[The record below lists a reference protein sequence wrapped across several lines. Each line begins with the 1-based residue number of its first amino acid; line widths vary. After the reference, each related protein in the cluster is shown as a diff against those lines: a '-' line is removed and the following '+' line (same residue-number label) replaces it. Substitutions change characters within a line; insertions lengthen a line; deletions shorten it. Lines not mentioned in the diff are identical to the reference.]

1 MDRLPSGILSRELLP
16 ASIAI
21 YTVVALAAFEG
32 LAVSAALPQ
41 VAADLGSVHLL
52 PFVVTGYLLMAGV
65 AAVVAGPLVDGLGVR
80 VVFRVGVVVF
90 VGAAVL
96 ASFAPSMP
104 LMVAARLLHG
114 AGGGVVIAVGIAA
127 VSLIYPSHLIGRAF
141 AANATIWGVMGVA
154 GPGIAAFMLTN
165 LGWRWIF
172 LVNIPLGLAA
182 LVAGWRVMPGALEKG
197 LSRRVDVLGV
207 VAVLALNVCL
217 LLAVDRLGTRSLPWL
232 AGAVVAGALLWFHIG
247 RTTDPV
253 MRVRHLAQQP
263 FSSLAVTLAL
273 MVAGVIS
280 LSSFL
285 TLYVRGGRGASEL
298 LTAWS
303 VFFFV
308 FGWTLGANL
317 SSRLLDRLPETSVM
331 GVGFVLTVPGLAA
344 IGTLVAVDAPLQ
356 WVLVLM
362 VVAAMGVGLATNS
375 GLTLLRAVSD
385 PAEIGRSAAAHQ
397 FFRNLGFTLGSALGG
412 AIILAVVAAA
422 VGDVESVREVL
433 ASPDVGDPAVG
444 AAIRRG
450 YATAAFVA
458 CGIATAGLAPF
469 IALRRHLAPARRL
482 RRSRPEEDLATD

>member
-1 MDRLPSGILSRELLP
+1 
-16 ASIAI
+16 
-21 YTVVALAAFEG
+21 
-32 LAVSAALPQ
+32 
-41 VAADLGSVHLL
+41 
-52 PFVVTGYLLMAGV
+52 
-65 AAVVAGPLVDGLGVR
+65 
-80 VVFRVGVVVF
+80 
-90 VGAAVL
+90 
-96 ASFAPSMP
+96 
-104 LMVAARLLHG
+104 
-114 AGGGVVIAVGIAA
+114 
-127 VSLIYPSHLIGRAF
+127 
-141 AANATIWGVMGVA
+141 
-154 GPGIAAFMLTN
+154 
-165 LGWRWIF
+165 
-172 LVNIPLGLAA
+172 
-182 LVAGWRVMPGALEKG
+182 MPGALEKG

-232 AGAVVAGALLWFHIG
+232 AGAVVAGALLWFHIR

-362 VVAAMGVGLATNS
+362 VVAAMGVGLATNA

-444 AAIRRG
+444 AAIRKG
-450 YATAAFVA
+450 V
-458 CGIATAGLAPF
+458 CHGG
-469 IALRRHLAPARRL
+469 LRRLWDRHRRPRTVRRAPPTPRPRPSPQVAHRRPK
-482 RRSRPEEDLATD
+482 RIVATD